1 MSQLIEIAMKEMGV
15 KEIVGKTHNNRILT
29 YAKDIG
35 MGWIN
40 DDETPWCSIFVNW
53 VCKEAGVEMSSKPN
67 ARSWVKVGTTTKDPS
82 PGDVVIF
89 WRESPTSWKGHVGF
103 FLGFSSDLSHVFCL
117 GGNQGNAV
125 GINAYASDK
134 VLRFQRVTEKK
145 IEKKIPKGILKRGS
159 RGTEVFQLQILLN
172 HLGYNC
178 GDPDGIFGGKT
189 ENALK
194 FFQADQRIAV
204 DGTYSKADITAFDER
219 MNSTA

>member
-1 MSQLIEIAMKEMGV
+1 MREMGV
-15 KEIVGKTHNNRILT
+15 KEVVGKAHNDRILD
-29 YAKDIG
+29 YAKEIG
-35 MGWIN
+35 MGWVN

-53 VCKEAGVEMSSKPN
+53 VCKEAGADMSAKAN
-67 ARSWVKVGTTTKDPS
+67 ARSWVNVGITTDEPH
-82 PGDVVIF
+82 PGDVVVF

-103 FLGFSSDLSHVFCL
+103 FLGFSSDLSLVFCL

-134 VLRFQRVTEKK
+134 VLRFQRVTKTE

-159 RGTEVFQLQILLN
+159 RGKEVFQLQILLN

-178 GDPDGIFGGKT
+178 GDPDEIFGGKT

-194 FFQADQRIAV
+194 LFQADHRITV
-204 DGTYSKADITAFDER
+204 DGSYKKADKTAIDER
-219 MNSTA
+219 LNSTA